1 MMSYNYDS
9 LVHFADTGTIIGG
22 VVALVFIVAITII
35 VVIIVAVVRAQRSGS
50 TKNEYVMLATY
61 ILS

>member
-22 VVALVFIVAITII
+22 VVALVFIVAI